1 VAAVVSDGPAV
12 TQSASPALEA
22 RNLHLWRGERH
33 VLRGL
38 SFAASHGEALHVRG
52 PNGTGK
58 TTLLRTLAG
67 FLWPE
72 EGELYW
78 MGERIS
84 RDRDRFCA
92 SLAYLGH
99 ENAMKTDLS
108 PRENLRY
115 MCGFRHPTDPATID
129 TALERLAVGR
139 QRDLP
144 FRSLSAGQ
152 KRRVAFARVL
162 LARARLWL
170 LDEPF
175 TNMDVSGVRELSGV
189 IADHVR
195 GGGMAILT
203 AHAEL
208 ELPGVSLRR
217 LELS

>member
-1 VAAVVSDGPAV
+1 VAESDEA
-12 TQSASPALEA
+12 ALEA
-22 RNLHLWRGERH
+22 RNLHLWRGTRH

-38 SFAASHGEALHVRG
+38 TFTASAGHLVHVRG
-52 PNGTGK
+52 PNGCGK

-72 EGELYW
+72 EGSLHW
-78 MGERIS
+78 GGRPVS
-84 RDRDRFCA
+84 DDRDGYCA
-92 SLAYLGH
+92 ALAYLGH
-99 ENAMKTDLS
+99 ENAMKADLT
-108 PRENLRY
+108 PLENLRY
-115 MCGFRHPTDPATID
+115 ASGLRHPTARPAIE
-129 TALERLAVGR
+129 AVLERLGVGP

-152 KRRVAFARVL
+152 RRRVAMARVL

-175 TNMDVSGVRELSGV
+175 TNLDVAGVRDLSAV
-189 IADHVR
+189 VAEHTR
-195 GGGMAILT
+195 QGGIAILT

-208 ELPGVSLRR
+208 DMPGAELRA